1 MYVLKLIKFQKLTL
15 YSLFSVSLYFL
26 LGFKSLSMELL
37 TEKTVEKTFW
47 GPITAQVTISK
58 SLLQLIKSE
67 LFMLFESGLS
77 HVNSL
82 CNKISTLSNRV
93 DTIWIVLVI
102 GSSIKKIDN
111 PVLQMFPLVLRPVTF
126 FLMKRFDLTLFH
138 YQKMKTELWLNL
150 LILCTVIKC
159 SLSFKSLVPFISFM
173 SPNLLLKHS

>member
-26 LGFKSLSMELL
+26 LGVQIFEHGIVDRKDSREDFLRSDHCSGNHFKV
-37 TEKTVEKTFW
+37 TATANKKWTFYAVW
-47 GPITAQVTISK
+47 KWFVTCK
-58 SLLQLIKSE
+58 LPLQQ
-67 LFMLFESGLS
+67 
-77 HVNSL
+77 
-82 CNKISTLSNRV
+82 NKHSNRV